1 MAKKL
6 TSLSVK
12 LPKPSPPLGR
22 PPIPFQ
28 QEIADEICER
38 LISGETLLDICET
51 PHIPSTHTVYKWLSL
66 NERFA
71 DEYARARDLAGH
83 TFSDKAMR
91 AVEQEPDP
99 SRARL
104 QFDAYRWL
112 AGKLRPREYSDKH
125 AVELTGAN
133 GGPIKTEVATIDA
146 AALDNDAREQLRA
159 ALMATKKLAVSNK

>member
-1 MAKKL
+1 MSKKP

-12 LPKPSPPLGR
+12 LPKPTHVRGR
-22 PPIPFQ
+22 PPMPFE

-38 LISGETLLDICET
+38 LVGGETLLDICDS
-51 PHIPSTHTVYKWLSL
+51 PHLPSTHTIYKWLAQHQS
-66 NERFA
+66 FA
-71 DEYARARDLAGH
+71 DAYARARDLAGH

-91 AVEQEPDP
+91 AVENELDP
-99 SRARL
+99 GRARL

-133 GGPIKTEVATIDA
+133 GGPIQTEVATIDA
-146 AALDNDAREQLRA
+146 TALDSDARAQLRA
-159 ALMATKKLAVSNK
+159 ALTAAKKTGG